1 MHEAASEPGDS
12 IFLDKTQLAKLKTRA
27 MRSGVWFKALRRID
41 RVLLNLTIRVVD
53 YIRSAKLANSICAL
67 ARKLE
72 NAMES
77 GFSGR
82 LRRIG
87 LPLAQKTSLTAQR
100 LGNQSAKSWA
110 FDSSYAIFL
119 AVMHVNDANNAR

>member
-53 YIRSAKLANSICAL
+53 YIRSPKLANSIRAL